1 MGMTTKITI
10 HLMISLVMFLN
21 TSTSAPTACKC
32 INPFRSTAQ
41 SFIGDPALN
50 CNKADGGIC
59 FVTCGSGC
67 KDERPAIGV
76 FGEGKCMSTKIAC
89 DLYNGK
95 TVEKTGDETDAKFSQ
110 KCKGSQ
116 CLQTNVIN
124 LKIVNTQNCLTS
136 NCQQTVQG

>member
-1 MGMTTKITI
+1 MTTKITI
-10 HLMISLVMFLN
+10 HLMITLVMFLN
-21 TSTSAPTACKC
+21 TSTSAPTDCMC
-32 INPFRSTAQ
+32 INPFESSAQ
-41 SFIGDPALN
+41 SFIGDPDSL
-50 CNKADGGIC
+50 CGKAGPGIC

-67 KDERPAIGV
+67 KDERPAIGL
-76 FGEGKCMSTKIAC
+76 FGEGKCMSPMAC